1 MLEGRRVRRCA
12 GLFLEMRE
20 QQTLDL
26 AALLGG
32 GPAIGVRQQWF
43 AMAPHLSAPVEVDG
57 ATIEALSSISE
68 TRWKPSGEVAAVV
81 GPECLRRMVE
91 IGVVVVEGSDEPR
104 HVRELRAREMQ
115 WHPLSA
121 VAHVSLRWSGVDS
134 IATQNGS
141 RIRTTADLVAESGLP
156 PAHFHRRE
164 DAAERLPLERP
175 EPGALDG
182 LLERRTTCRNFD
194 GHASLSR
201 NELSVVLARTFGIH
215 GAQEFLP
222 GVVALKKNHPS
233 GGGLHP
239 LEAYL
244 LLKGVQGVATG
255 LYHYNVEAHAL
266 DLLRALP
273 PAQAQALATTVV
285 AGQEYFASAHS
296 MIIVA
301 ARFARSFWK
310 YRRHP
315 KIYRA
320 ILLEAG
326 HVSQNLYLTATE
338 LGLGAYVTAAIN
350 EVDIEQAFGL
360 DPLIEGPIAVCG
372 FGPRASTC
380 TTIELDPAGRV
391 WDRTSGRLKHPAR
404 QEEASAPPND

>member
-1 MLEGRRVRRCA
+1 MLEGCRIRRCA

-32 GPAIGVRQQWF
+32 GAAIGVRQHWF

-57 ATIEALSSISE
+57 ATIDALSSISE
-68 TRWKPSGEVAAVV
+68 TRWKPFEEVAAIV
-81 GPECLRRMVE
+81 GTECLRRMLE
-91 IGVVVVEGSDEPR
+91 IGVVVVEGSDEPQ
-104 HVRELRAREMQ
+104 HVRELQAREMQ

-121 VAHVSLRWSGVDS
+121 VAHMSLRWSGVDS
-134 IATQNGS
+134 IATQNES
-141 RIRTTADLVAESGLP
+141 RIRTTADLVAESGP
-156 PAHFHRRE
+156 PPPHFHQRD
-164 DAAERLPLERP
+164 DAADRLCLERP
-175 EPGALDG
+175 EPGALDA
-182 LLERRTTCRNFD
+182 LLERRTTCRNFAE
-194 GHASLSR
+194 HASLSP

-244 LLKGVQGVATG
+244 LLKGAQGIGTG

-273 PAQAQALATTVV
+273 PGEAQALAATMV
-285 AGQEYFASAHS
+285 AGQDYFASAHA
-296 MIIVA
+296 MIVVA

-315 KIYRA
+315 KIHRA

-326 HVSQNLYLTATE
+326 HASQNLYLAATE

-350 EVDIEQAFGL
+350 EVEIEQAFGL
-360 DPLIEGPIAVCG
+360 DPLFEGPIAVCG
-372 FGPRASTC
+372 FGPRANTC
-380 TTIELDPAGRV
+380 TTIELDPAGHV
-391 WDRTSGRLKHPAR
+391 WDAAGRLKRSP
-404 QEEASAPPND
+404 